1 MTRAATSSTFLT
13 PVDSNGAP
21 AEASSGSAFGETARG
36 VFTLAAGTYFVP
48 LGGADAGLLH
58 AMMQGD
64 ATIVVTSA
72 TIEET
77 DLPDSE
83 AKVYSDVSGQWIA
96 TPASII
102 ESSAEGA
109 GWTATSDVGAA
120 SGGAQGG
127 VAWNVIH
134 GSAHRYRLKVVIGTQ
149 GNARF
154 NGWGKE

>member
-1 MTRAATSSTFLT
+1 MSRTATSSTFLT
-13 PVDSNGAP
+13 PVDSSGAP
-21 AEASSGSAFGETARG
+21 AVASSGSAFGETARG
-36 VFTLAAGTYFVP
+36 VFTLAVGTYYVP
-48 LGGADAGLLH
+48 LGGADSGLLH

-64 ATIVVTSA
+64 ATIAITSA

-83 AKVYSDVSGQWIA
+83 AKVYSDSVGQWIA

-102 ESSAEGA
+102 ESSVEGT
-109 GWTATSDVGAA
+109 GWTNTSDVGANSA
-120 SGGAQGG
+120 GNQGG

-134 GSAHRYRLKVVIGTQ
+134 GSAHRYRLKVVVGTQ
-149 GNARF
+149 GAARF